1 VAVDHAVGRVAELG
15 KVVRIRDMAS
25 DPRLAEEAE
34 VGGSLLAVPLSSS
47 GQIMG
52 VLAVTSARIDA
63 FNAEH
68 ELLAML
74 LANCAVPAIDR
85 ARLERL
91 AATDP
96 DTRAFNRRYLF
107 PRLRQEI
114 RRARRYALPLSLL
127 VMVLETESEDTRA
140 TLDTSRK
147 ALAGLADLVRGS
159 VRVTDV
165 LVRRERNEMLL
176 IMPHTDEEQAFT
188 VAQRVRAGVAR
199 EAGRQEGSSALAGH
213 LISLSVATWNGQEG
227 AKELELR
234 ADSAVTEAIRRGGNR
249 VVLARALEEAARA
262 ARPG

>member
-1 VAVDHAVGRVAELG
+1 VE
-15 KVVRIRDMAS
+15 
-25 DPRLAEEAE
+25 
-34 VGGSLLAVPLSSS
+34 SLLAVPLSSS

-52 VLAVTSARIDA
+52 VLTVTSARAGA
-63 FNAEH
+63 FDPEH

-114 RRARRYALPLSLL
+114 RRARRYELPLSLL
-127 VMVLETESEDTRA
+127 VMVLQPRVEGGARDTDDEV
-140 TLDTSRK
+140 TPPDPSRE
-147 ALAGLADLVRGS
+147 ALAALADLVRRS

-165 LVRRERNEMLL
+165 LVRRERHEMLL
-176 IMPHTDEEQAFT
+176 IMPHTDEEQTFT
-188 VAQRVRAGVAR
+188 VAQRIRAGVSR
-199 EAGRQEGSSALAGH
+199 DSGEGGHPHLADH
-213 LISLSVATWNGQEG
+213 SISLSVTAWNGQEG

-234 ADSAVTEAIRRGGNR
+234 ADRAVAEAIRRGGDR
-249 VVLARALEEAARA
+249 VVLARSLDTATGAEED
-262 ARPG
+262 G